1 MSIIMIKMSKYS
13 NMNLENKNKNK
24 IETTSSNLIR
34 KELGRNMKKQF
45 WMKMS
50 QASIKKRLKK
60 YKP

>member
-1 MSIIMIKMSKYS
+1 MIKMSKYS

-50 QASIKKRLKK
+50 
-60 YKP
+60 